1 MKSLHILLL
10 TLSNVPPVQEVPAL
24 LDREA
29 VPFEVINTVNWAE
42 YPYTPEVHFRM
53 AATKTALLLNYR
65 VKEATVRAV
74 AEADN
79 GPVWQDSCVEF
90 FCSPDSDGIYYNFE
104 CNCVG
109 RLLIGSGS
117 ERNKRDH
124 APREV
129 LESVLRYAS
138 LGTKSFEERPADGE
152 WEVALVIPFTA
163 FYRHHI
169 SSFAGKTFRANF
181 YKCGDKLTTP
191 HFLSWNPIEISK
203 PDFHRPDYFGTV
215 IVE

>member
-1 MKSLHILLL
+1 M
-10 TLSNVPPVQEVPAL
+10 LSVSNMPSAQDVPAL

-29 VPFEVINTVNWAE
+29 VPFETISTVNWAE
-42 YPYTPEVHFRM
+42 YPYKPEVSFRM
-53 AATKTALLLNYR
+53 AATDKAFLLQYR
-65 VKEATVRAV
+65 VKEATVRAL
-74 AEADN
+74 AATDN

-90 FCSPDSDGIYYNFE
+90 FCSPDSDGFYYNFE

-109 RLLIGSGS
+109 KLLIGSGA
-117 ERNKRDH
+117 ERNTREH
-124 APREV
+124 APQEV

-138 LGTKSFEERPADGE
+138 LGSESFDERPADGV

-169 SSFAGKTFRANF
+169 TSFAGKSFRANF

-191 HFLSWNPIEISK
+191 HFLSWNPIETAK
-203 PDFHRPDYFGTV
+203 PNFHRPDYFGEV
-215 IVE
+215 SVE